1 MGVRE
6 RVKKTEKK
14 TEKKAEINNTRIS
27 GYRGKKGGWQG

>member
-14 TEKKAEINNTRIS
+14 TEINNTRIS